1 MKFKQFL
8 IILTILQCSSA
19 IAQEK
24 TPIDVSETVERITV
38 SSGFRAQNLQ
48 KLAASVSVIDEQLIT
63 SRHAQHLEEILNVAA
78 NVNFA
83 SGASRGRFIQIRGI
97 GERSQF
103 SEPINPS
110 VGFVVDDIDFS
121 GIAGIGTL
129 FDVQQVEILRG
140 PQATEF
146 GAGAL
151 AGVIKVKTV
160 EATGKQDGKI
170 ELSSAQHNTWSLGA
184 AYGDAITDKLF
195 YRVAIQ
201 QYKSDGFIHNIHL
214 GRDDTDNLN
223 EFTSRLKLKYIAADN
238 LNFDLSYQY
247 FDIDN
252 GYDAFSLDNDGKTRS
267 DEPGF
272 DKQLT
277 HAVGLKSEAN
287 LPWGDLTIILNKAN
301 SDLAY
306 GYDEDWTFV
315 GFHPWEYSSTDHYF
329 RQRDTQTSDIRAA
342 SNENTSLF
350 NDSTKWVIGLYAKS
364 TDEDLLREYTFA
376 DTDFSSI
383 YQQDNYALYA
393 QTDTS
398 FAANMSVRIGL
409 RVDRFEIDYQDSNGF
424 SESIVDTVLGG
435 KLALEYSVDNAL
447 VYASLSRAYKA
458 AGFNPDER
466 LIAEERTF
474 DAEYNWNYELGVKGN
489 FINHDVFV
497 RLAIFYMDREDTQVS
512 GFATFQ
518 RDDGTTGFV
527 DTISNVDTGTNWG
540 AELES
545 AWQINES
552 LSLSAN
558 LGWLDATIEGV
569 QGTNDSFS
577 GKRKQAQ
584 SPRYTFNVSAE
595 LALVENIVW
604 RVEADGKDEF
614 RFSDGH
620 DELSPSYVLVNTTI
634 SYDLDEWVLSLW
646 AKNVFDR
653 TYYVRGFGGFSND
666 PRDFYETP
674 EAYFQIGDGRQV
686 GVSANYQF

>member
-1 MKFKQFL
+1 MTFRLFL
-8 IILTILQCSSA
+8 VALILQPCCSA
-19 IAQEK
+19 LAQDK
-24 TPIDVSETVERITV
+24 TSNNDLVTVERITV
-38 SSGFRAQNLQ
+38 SSDFRAQNIQ
-48 KLAASVSVIDEQLIT
+48 KLAASVSVIGEQLIT

-83 SGASRGRFIQIRGI
+83 SGASRGRFIQVRGI

-103 SEPINPS
+103 AEPINPS

-146 GAGAL
+146 GASAL

-160 EATGKQDGKI
+160 EATGKQEGKVA
-170 ELSSAQHNTWSLGA
+170 LSLAQQNTWSLGA
-184 AYGDAITDKLF
+184 AYGDAITDQLF

-201 QYKSDGFIHNIHL
+201 QYKSDGFIENIHL
-214 GRDDTDNLN
+214 GRDDTDNLD
-223 EFTSRLKLKYIAADN
+223 EFTSRLKLKYIASDDIS
-238 LNFDLSYQY
+238 FDLSYQY

-272 DKQLT
+272 DRQIT
-277 HAVGLKSEAN
+277 HAISLKSEVN
-287 LPWGDLTIILNKAN
+287 LSWGELTVILNNAD

-329 RQRDTQTSDIRAA
+329 RQRDTQTSDIRAV
-342 SNENTSLF
+342 SNKNSALF
-350 NDSTKWVIGLYAKS
+350 NDSTNWILGLYAKS
-364 TDEDLLREYTFA
+364 TDETLLREYTFA
-376 DTDFSSI
+376 DADFRSF
-383 YQQDNYALYA
+383 YQQNNYALYA

-398 FAANMSVRIGL
+398 LAENMSLRFGL
-409 RVDRFEIDYQDSNGF
+409 RADHFDIGYQDNNGF
-424 SESIVDTVLGG
+424 SESIVDTILGG
-435 KLALEYSVDNAL
+435 KLGLEYSLNNAL
-447 VYASLSRAYKA
+447 VYANLSRGYKA

-466 LIAEERTF
+466 LTIEDRVF
-474 DAEYNWNYELGVKGN
+474 DAEFNWNYEFGVKGN
-489 FINHDVFV
+489 FINHDAFI
-497 RLAIFYMDREDTQVS
+497 RLALFYMDRENTQVS

-518 RDDGTTGFV
+518 RDDSTTGFV
-527 DTISNVDTGTNWG
+527 DIISNADTGTNWG
-540 AELES
+540 VELES
-545 AWQINES
+545 GWQVNET
-552 LSLSAN
+552 LSLNAN

-569 QGTNDSFS
+569 PQADG
-577 GKRKQAQ
+577 GGAEKRQQAQ
-584 SPRYTFNVSAE
+584 SPRYTFNLSAE
-595 LALVENIVW
+595 LAVLENLIW
-604 RVEADGKDEF
+604 RMEADGKDEF

-620 DELSPSYVLVNTTI
+620 DELSPSYVLLNTTL
-634 SYDLDEWVLSLW
+634 SYYLDEWLLSLW

-674 EAYFQIGDGRQV
+674 EPYFQLGDGRQV
-686 GVSANYQF
+686 GVSANYKF

>member
-1 MKFKQFL
+1 MPFNLFL
-8 IILTILQCSSA
+8 IALTLPLCFSA
-19 IAQEK
+19 IAQEQ
-24 TPIDVSETVERITV
+24 TPNNDSETVERITV
-38 SSGFRAQNLQ
+38 SSGFRTQNLQ

-103 SEPINPS
+103 AEPINPS

-170 ELSSAQHNTWSLGA
+170 ALSVAQNNTWSLGA

-195 YRVAIQ
+195 YRAAIQ
-201 QYKSDGFIHNIHL
+201 QYKSDGFIQNIHL
-214 GRDDTDNLN
+214 GRDDTDNLD
-223 EFTSRLKLKYIAADN
+223 EFTSRLKLKYVASDD
-238 LNFDLSYQY
+238 LSFDLSYQY

-252 GYDAFSLDNDGKTRS
+252 GYDAFSLDNDGKTS
-267 DEPGF
+267 TDEPGF
-272 DKQLT
+272 DRQLT
-277 HAVGLKSEAN
+277 HAFGLKSKAN
-287 LPWGDLTIILNKAN
+287 LSWGDVTVILNKAD

-329 RQRDTQTSDIRAA
+329 RQRDTQTSDIRAV
-342 SNENTSLF
+342 SNPSSALF
-350 NDSTKWVIGLYAKS
+350 NDSTNWVVGLYAKS
-364 TDEDLLREYTFA
+364 TDETLLREYTFA
-376 DTDFSSI
+376 DADFSSI
-383 YQQDNYALYA
+383 YQQSNYALYA

-398 FAANMSVRIGL
+398 LSEHMSLRFGL
-409 RVDRFEIDYQDSNGF
+409 RTDHFDIDYQDSNGF
-424 SESIVDTVLGG
+424 SESIVDTILGG
-435 KLALEYSVDNAL
+435 KLALDYSIDNAL
-447 VYASLSRAYKA
+447 VYVSLSRGYKA

-466 LIAEERTF
+466 LTAEGRIF

-489 FINHDVFV
+489 FINYDAFV

-512 GFATFQ
+512 DFATFL
-518 RDDGTTGFV
+518 REDGTTGFV
-527 DTISNVDTGTNWG
+527 DIISNADIGTNWG
-540 AELES
+540 VELES
-545 AWQINES
+545 GWQVNDM

-558 LGWLDATIEGV
+558 LGWLDATIERYEQADG
-569 QGTNDSFS
+569 SFS
-577 GKRKQAQ
+577 EKKDQAQ
-584 SPRYTFNVSAE
+584 SPRYTFNISAE
-595 LALVENIVW
+595 LNLLESLVW

-620 DELSPSYVLVNTTI
+620 DELSPSYVLVNTAL

-674 EAYFQIGDGRQV
+674 EPYFQLGDGRQV